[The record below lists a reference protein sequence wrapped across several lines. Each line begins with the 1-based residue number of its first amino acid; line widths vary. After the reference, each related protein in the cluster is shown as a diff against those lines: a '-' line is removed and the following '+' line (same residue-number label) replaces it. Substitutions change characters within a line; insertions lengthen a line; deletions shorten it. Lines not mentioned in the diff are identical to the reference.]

1 MDGVT
6 VARAGVLTVSDSCSR
21 GEREDGSGP
30 VLREALEGAGFSV
43 SRHAVVPD
51 ERPRIAAL
59 LRDWCDEG
67 SCDLILTTGGTGF
80 SPTDCTPE
88 AMHDVVQRWVP
99 GLPEMLRAKSAGRVE
114 TAWLSRGLAG
124 IRGMTLVVNLPGSR
138 KAAAECFELLVPLLP
153 HALEVLAGRTF
164 RCGG

>member
-1 MDGVT
+1 VDGLT
-6 VARAGVLTVSDSCSR
+6 AARAGVMTVSDSCSR

-30 VLREALEGAGFSV
+30 ALREALEGAGFTV
-43 SRHAVVPD
+43 TRVAVVPD
-51 ERPRIAAL
+51 DRPRIAAL
-59 LRDWCDEG
+59 LGGWCDEG

-88 AMHDVVQRWVP
+88 AMHDVIQRWVP
-99 GLPEMLRAKSAGRVE
+99 GLPEMLRAKSAGKVE

-124 IRGMTLVVNLPGSR
+124 IRGTTLIVNLPGSR
-138 KAAAECFELLVPLLP
+138 RAATECFEFLVPLLP